1 MENKAARE
9 EFKFKDD
16 SEEEED
22 LLGKESEIAKMR
34 AALAKS
40 KFILFLIHH
49 LDLPPESSQTPIS
62 LLNQNKG
69 QQKMG
74 MENGGVT
81 AHPTLAD
88 ESLQSMEDTGTGG
101 NSAETERQKQI
112 L

>member
-34 AALAKS
+34 AALAKN
-40 KFILFLIHH
+40 
-49 LDLPPESSQTPIS
+49 LPPESSQTPLS
-62 LLNQNKG
+62 LLNQKKG
-69 QQKMG
+69 QKKMG